1 MSLNSILKKKYNN
14 RGTFQ
19 SHTQIA
25 DEAIG
30 ALYNDEMIGQFYV
43 PSTDYLY
50 NQQEYTLLES
60 GWIVDAKPK
69 QDANA
74 SQSNE
79 FASLNKLTTTAPN
92 GDYDESNFVD
102 KNNPAIKYHHG
113 TTTLGF
119 KFKGGVVVAVDSR
132 ASMGSYIG
140 SGTVKKIIEI
150 NPYLLGTMAGGA
162 ADCQFWERNLS
173 MQCRLYELRN
183 GERISVAAASK
194 ILCNWM
200 YQYKN
205 RFSVGSMI
213 AGYDKEGPQLFYVD
227 SGAMRLNSN
236 YCFSVGS
243 GSTYAYGVLD
253 AGWKW
258 DLEDQDAIQLGR
270 KAIYH
275 ATHRDAY
282 SGGFVN
288 VYLIKEDGWKNISHD
303 DCFDLWKKYY
313 PQKAKA
319 KNAVREDNEDNE
331 EQKVDQDGDTTV
343 S

>member
-1 MSLNSILKKKYNN
+1 MSLNSIIKKSYNK
-14 RGTFQ
+14 RGRLE
-19 SHTQIA
+19 SHTELANQA
-25 DEAIG
+25 FNP
-30 ALYNDEMIGQFYV
+30 LYTNDTIGQFYL
-43 PSTDYLY
+43 PSSDYLH
-50 NQQEYTLLES
+50 NKQQPTLLES
-60 GWIVDAKPK
+60 GWIID
-69 QDANA
+69 
-74 SQSNE
+74 SNTTE
-79 FASLNKLTTTAPN
+79 TKTNTDNSLTSSLNTITTKPPN

-102 KNNPAIKYHHG
+102 KNNPAIKYNHG

-119 KFKGGVVVAVDSR
+119 KYQGGVIIAVDSR

-162 ADCQFWERNLS
+162 ADCQFWERNLARE
-173 MQCRLYELRN
+173 CRLYELRN

-194 ILCNWM
+194 IICNWM

-258 DLEDQDAIQLGR
+258 DLTDNEAIQLGR
-270 KAIYH
+270 KSIYH

-282 SGGFVN
+282 SGGYVN
-288 VYLIKEDGWKNISHD
+288 VYHIKKEGWINISHD
-303 DCFDLWKKYY
+303 DCFDLYQAYY
-313 PQKAKA
+313 PEKSR
-319 KNAVREDNEDNE
+319 AVNQIDQD
-331 EQKVDQDGDTTV
+331 EQKDDQKDEDGDATM